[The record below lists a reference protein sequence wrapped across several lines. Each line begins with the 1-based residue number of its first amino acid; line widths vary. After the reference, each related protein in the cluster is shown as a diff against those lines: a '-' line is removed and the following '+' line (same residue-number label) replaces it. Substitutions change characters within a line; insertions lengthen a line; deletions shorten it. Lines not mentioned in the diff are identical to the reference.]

1 MSYTAVI
8 IVFSCCPVRM
18 WGSSLILLL
27 MDSSPTS
34 SALLLSMLYAVLGLT
49 LHAIC
54 HSLRNFENDVGKL
67 ASPNPVHLFCGQD
80 VVRFRDAFVKLV
92 VLADIA
98 DAGLDRWMCLYSIVL
113 HYKSPAVGCQ
123 LFSCLSTISKST
135 FGNYGPKMTPLQ
147 FSLHWFSFSNN
158 FG

>member
-1 MSYTAVI
+1 
-8 IVFSCCPVRM
+8 
-18 WGSSLILLL
+18 

-92 VLADIA
+92 VLADTA
-98 DAGLDRWMCLYSIVL
+98 DAGLDR
-113 HYKSPAVGCQ
+113 
-123 LFSCLSTISKST
+123 
-135 FGNYGPKMTPLQ
+135 
-147 FSLHWFSFSNN
+147 
-158 FG
+158 